1 MEQHTNHC
9 NNLKT
14 NTTMK
19 EDLLNNGIE
28 KTESSH
34 INKASL
40 YFGLL
45 VITSLATI
53 IFLGISIRLS
63 IVNEQLDYQIK
74 QRDLIIK
81 QMDATNQELTFDN
94 LTLSFK
100 K

>member
-1 MEQHTNHC
+1 
-9 NNLKT
+9 
-14 NTTMK
+14 MK

-28 KTESSH
+28 KTESKQ

-53 IFLGISIRLS
+53 IFLGIAIRMS
-63 IVNEQLDYQIK
+63 TVNEQLDYQIK

-94 LTLSFK
+94 INLSFK

>member
-1 MEQHTNHC
+1 MYHITNQ
-9 NNLKT
+9 LKLKQ
-14 NTTMK
+14 MK

-45 VITSLATI
+45 VITTLATI

-74 QRDLIIK
+74 QRDVIIK
-81 QMDATNQELTFDN
+81 QMDATNQELTYDN

>member
-1 MEQHTNHC
+1 
-9 NNLKT
+9 
-14 NTTMK
+14 MK
-19 EDLLNNGIE
+19 EEILNNGIE
-28 KTESSH
+28 ATENKQV
-34 INKASL
+34 NKASL

-63 IVNEQLDYQIK
+63 IVNEQLEYQIK
-74 QRDLIIK
+74 RRDVIIR
-81 QMDATNQELTFDN
+81 QMDATNQELTYDN

>member
-1 MEQHTNHC
+1 
-9 NNLKT
+9 
-14 NTTMK
+14 MK

-28 KTESSH
+28 KTESKQ
-34 INKASL
+34 INKVSL

-74 QRDLIIK
+74 QRDVIIK
-81 QMDATNQELTFDN
+81 QMDATNQELTYDN

>member
-1 MEQHTNHC
+1 
-9 NNLKT
+9 
-14 NTTMK
+14 MK

-53 IFLGISIRLS
+53 IFLGIAIRLS
-63 IVNEQLDYQIK
+63 IVNEQLNYQIE
-74 QRDLIIK
+74 QRDVIIR

-94 LTLSFK
+94 INLSFK

>member
-1 MEQHTNHC
+1 
-9 NNLKT
+9 
-14 NTTMK
+14 MK

-53 IFLGISIRLS
+53 IFLGIAIRLS

>member
-1 MEQHTNHC
+1 
-9 NNLKT
+9 
-14 NTTMK
+14 MK

-28 KTESSH
+28 KTETKQ

-45 VITSLATI
+45 VITSLSTI

-74 QRDLIIK
+74 QRDVIIK
-81 QMDATNQELTFDN
+81 QMDATNQELTYDN

>member
-1 MEQHTNHC
+1 MYHITNQ
-9 NNLKT
+9 LKLKQ
-14 NTTMK
+14 MK

-74 QRDLIIK
+74 QRDVIIK
-81 QMDATNQELTFDN
+81 QMDATNQELTYDN

>member
-1 MEQHTNHC
+1 
-9 NNLKT
+9 
-14 NTTMK
+14 MK

-28 KTESSH
+28 ATESNH

-45 VITSLATI
+45 VITSLSTI

-74 QRDLIIK
+74 QRDVIIK
-81 QMDATNQELTFDN
+81 QMDATNQELTYDN